1 MPEALF
7 RTTSVVGMAI
17 LTLLVAAITVLV
29 LGTLAACFPAARA
42 VAVPAA
48 RRPAAAATAA
58 AALAV
63 VGAFLAL
70 RGVAAFALKAV
81 PRAFSDAPVGI
92 PESVATALPAIAEL
106 EGPLMAGLLLLGLV
120 GLTLHLWQGV
130 AKPWLKVLL
139 AAGLLVAL
147 IPVQSGASGL
157 EIAAGVVQAVVV
169 LGGAALLARYVLG
182 SNPAAYVLAAGWIV
196 LIPAAGELIAQP
208 GGFYSTQGW
217 ALLVVAAALSAWWL
231 SRGTPRRQPG

>member
-1 MPEALF
+1 MP
-7 RTTSVVGMAI
+7 I
-17 LTLLVAAITVLV
+17 
-29 LGTLAACFPAARA
+29 
-42 VAVPAA
+42 PAA
-48 RRPAAAATAA
+48 RRPAAVATAA
-58 AALAV
+58 AALAL

-92 PESVATALPAIAEL
+92 PESVATALPALAGL

-120 GLTLHLWQGV
+120 GLTLHLWRGV
-130 AKPWLKVLL
+130 AKPWLRVLF

-169 LGGAALLARYVLG
+169 LGGAALLARFVLG
-182 SNPAAYVLAAGWIV
+182 SNPAAYVLAAAWVV
-196 LIPAAGELIAQP
+196 LIPAAVGLIAQP
-208 GGFYSTQGW
+208 GRFYSTQGW
-217 ALLVVAAALSAWWL
+217 ALVLVAAALSAWWL
-231 SRGTPRRQPG
+231 SRGTPGRQPG